1 MNIIQLLTFNE
12 VYSWLYGPDQSLI
25 DRGQRPRWI
34 NHWSGP
40 YSHE

>member
-1 MNIIQLLTFNE
+1 
-12 VYSWLYGPDQSLI
+12 LI
-25 DRGQRPRWI
+25 NLGRWPRSI